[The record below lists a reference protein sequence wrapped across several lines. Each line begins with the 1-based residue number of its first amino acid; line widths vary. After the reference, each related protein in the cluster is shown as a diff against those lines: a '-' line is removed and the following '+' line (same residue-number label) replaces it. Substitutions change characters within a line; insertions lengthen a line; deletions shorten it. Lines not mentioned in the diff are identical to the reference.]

1 MTLPH
6 VFPYQMPRGFL
17 VLGGMHSK
25 GWVLDRPVLIRIT
38 PSYFLDR
45 ANLRIWAK
53 ISIHESTNGRT
64 EPCRMEGEQTSPILL
79 QARGRGVNLWTPP
92 VLECRR
98 SGEGLL
104 HNGQD
109 ANSFASLLW
118 GLEKALCFYIANNM
132 LLTSIIL
139 LCFTLFVPRNTTQF
153 NQCAFIESPLEEYSL
168 AFGVYGLIFPT
179 AKANKGTQ
187 ILCS

>member
-6 VFPYQMPRGFL
+6 GFPYQMLRGFL

-25 GWVLDRPVLIRIT
+25 GWVLGRPVLIRIT
-38 PSYFLDR
+38 PSYLWDR
-45 ANLRIWAK
+45 VNLRFWAK
-53 ISIHESTNGRT
+53 ISIHEWTKGRT
-64 EPCRMEGEQTSPILL
+64 EPCRMEGEPTSPILL
-79 QARGRGVNLWTPP
+79 QARYWGVNLWTLP
-92 VLECRR
+92 VPECRW
-98 SGEGLL
+98 SGECLL

-118 GLEKALCFYIANNM
+118 GLQKALCFYITNNM
-132 LLTSIIL
+132 LLTSVIL

-179 AKANKGTQ
+179 VEAE
-187 ILCS
+187 